1 MKDYKSL
8 IDPHRPLNHV
18 AIIMDGNGRWA
29 KKCSLPRIE
38 GHKKGSEII
47 EPLIESAQ
55 SIGIKAL
62 SLYTFST
69 ENWSRPKAEVEGLW
83 TIIETFILTKLE
95 SIKKNG
101 VKIIIS
107 GSFDKIPHSTRKV
120 LDRFIRETRNNRSI
134 TVNICLNYG
143 GRQEILDSVN
153 KWLVKRKP
161 GEEITEK
168 KMNRFLYTAGL
179 PDIDLMIRT
188 GGDFRISNFLLWQLA
203 YTEFIFM
210 KVLWPDFRPQH
221 LYKAVYEFQQRERRF
236 GGL

>member
-8 IDPHRPLNHV
+8 IDPRRTVSHI

-29 KKCSLPRIE
+29 KKHSLPRIE
-38 GHKKGSEII
+38 GHRKGSEII
-47 EPLIESAQ
+47 EHLIEGAQ
-55 SIGIKAL
+55 SIGVKVL

-69 ENWSRPKAEVEGLW
+69 ENWSRPRSEVEGLW
-83 TIIETFILTKLE
+83 NIIETFIVTKLE

-101 VKIIIS
+101 VKIVIS
-107 GSFDKIPHSTRKV
+107 GSIDKIPDSTRKV
-120 LDRFIRETRNNRSI
+120 LDQFIEETRNNRKI
-134 TVNICLNYG
+134 IVNICLNYG

-153 KWLVKRKP
+153 RWLVYRKP
-161 GEEITEK
+161 GEELTEK
-168 KMNRFLYTAGL
+168 KMNKFLYTAGL

>member
-8 IDPHRPLNHV
+8 IDPRRPLNHI

-29 KKCSLPRIE
+29 KKRSLARLE
-38 GHKKGSEII
+38 GHRKGSEII
-47 EPLIESAQ
+47 EPVIEGAQ
-55 SIGIKAL
+55 SIGVKAL

-69 ENWSRPKAEVEGLW
+69 ENWSRPTSEVEGLW
-83 TIIETFILTKLE
+83 RIVETFIVTKLE
-95 SIKKNG
+95 SIKRNG
-101 VKIIIS
+101 VKIVIS
-107 GSFDKIPHSTRKV
+107 GSPDKIPDSTRKV
-120 LDRFIRETRNNRSI
+120 LYRFIRETRNNRNI

-153 KWLVKRKP
+153 RWLVKRKP

-179 PDIDLMIRT
+179 PDIDMMIRT

-221 LYKAVYEFQQRERRF
+221 LFKAVYEFQQRERRF